1 MTRLWDK
8 GAPLDARVLAY
19 TAGEDYPLDDRLVRY
34 DIRASIAH
42 ADMLAEQGLLSAAD
56 HGAIRDALAAIGEE
70 HAQGKWRVTLDQE
83 DCQTAIEN
91 LLTARI
97 GAAGGRLHAG
107 RSRND
112 QVLAALRLYLRDAAQ
127 ALHDGAHRG
136 GAGARRA
143 RGAQGSIVLPGYT
156 HMQQAMP
163 STVALW
169 ALGFAAEIRDDA
181 QGLAARAAARSEE
194 PARLRRRIRHAESRS
209 QPRIDAA
216 RPLEFEVTHEPVTAV
231 QLSRGK
237 AEAQLLFE
245 ITLLTQDIG
254 RLAAD
259 LLAVLHAGVRFRES
273 AGGVHHRFL
282 HHAPEAQSG
291 RVRADARAQRR
302 GACGAQRGA
311 RHHRETRAPATI
323 AICSSSSRRCSAAST
338 PAARRSTSC
347 RARSRASPFRPD
359 KIRLD
364 PGIDA
369 AAAAN
374 ALVAQE
380 KIPFRE
386 AYQRVAAQSQ
396 GLASEHLAQRADAR
410 GRSTRSA
417 RGTMARPLGIVFTEI
432 GEDFIRGTMPV
443 DERTRQPYGLLHGGA
458 SVALAE
464 TLGSTGANLC
474 VDRFPLLLLG
484 QEINANHVRSAR
496 TGRVTGTARPLHIGG
511 RSQVWGIDIVD
522 EAGALVCV
530 SRLTMAVVAKPR
542 VGAESLRV
550 APATGA
556 DHAGI

>member
-19 TAGEDYPLDDRLVRY
+19 TAGEDHTLDDRLVRH

-42 ADMLAEQGLLSAAD
+42 AAMLAEQGLLSAAD
-56 HGAIRDALAAIGEE
+56 HAAIHDALADIGEE

-112 QVLAALRLYLRDAAQ
+112 QVLAALRLYMREAAQ
-127 ALHDGAHRG
+127 ALHDGAIEV
-136 GAGARRA
+136 AQALDALAAR
-143 RGAQGSIVLPGYT
+143 QGSIVLPGYT

-181 QGLAARAAARSEE
+181 QGLVLAKRRAAKNPLGSAAGYGTPNLDLNREST
-194 PARLRRRIRHAESRS
+194 RRALS
-209 QPRIDAA
+209 
-216 RPLEFEVTHEPVTAV
+216 FEVTQEPVTAV

-237 AEAQLLFE
+237 AEAHLLFE

-259 LLAVLHAGVRFRES
+259 LLLFYTQEFGFVSLPEGFTTGSSIMPQKRNPDVFELMRGRSAVAHAALNEVLGITEKLASGYHRDLQLIKPPLFRGIDSCAQTLDILPSALAGV
-273 AGGVHHRFL
+273 A
-282 HHAPEAQSG
+282 
-291 RVRADARAQRR
+291 
-302 GACGAQRGA
+302 
-311 RHHRETRAPATI
+311 
-323 AICSSSSRRCSAAST
+323 
-338 PAARRSTSC
+338 
-347 RARSRASPFRPD
+347 FRPD

-374 ALVAQE
+374 ALVSRE

-386 AYQRVAAQSQ
+386 AYQRVAAQ
-396 GLASEHLAQRADAR
+396 LK
-410 GRSTRSA
+410 
-417 RGTMARPLGIVFTEI
+417 
-432 GEDFIRGTMPV
+432 
-443 DERTRQPYGLLHGGA
+443 
-458 SVALAE
+458 
-464 TLGSTGANLC
+464 
-474 VDRFPLLLLG
+474 DR
-484 QEINANHVRSAR
+484 
-496 TGRVTGTARPLHIGG
+496 
-511 RSQVWGIDIVD
+511 
-522 EAGALVCV
+522 
-530 SRLTMAVVAKPR
+530 K
-542 VGAESLRV
+542 
-550 APATGA
+550 
-556 DHAGI
+556 